1 MFTKYYEGMIM
12 KLASFIAL
20 GSVTFF
26 ASCGSKSQDKQTTMD
41 SSQKA
46 KEYETIKEGTLT
58 YGVDL
63 HKEIRG
69 TTWELK
75 KSSNSKD
82 AKKTILTF
90 EKDKSVLKI
99 ENSNG
104 GDFDYCKIKTGGE
117 YIIQTTDKSDEF
129 SIVDSNESCAGI
141 LGIKKRFPFAVIKID
156 SDNSLTL
163 NRNVYTKF
171 HATENLMGIE
181 SEYTQYETYTK
192 K

>member
-1 MFTKYYEGMIM
+1 M

-20 GSVTFF
+20 GSVLFF
-26 ASCGSKSQDKQTTMD
+26 ASCGNKSQDKQTTMD

-58 YGVDL
+58 NGVDL
-63 HKEIRG
+63 HKAIRG
-69 TTWELK
+69 TTWALT
-75 KSSNSKD
+75 SSLNSKKEHISD
-82 AKKTILTF
+82 AKKNVLTF
-90 EKDKSVLKI
+90 ENDKSVLKI

-104 GDFDYCKIKTGGE
+104 GDFEYCKIKTGGK

-156 SDNSLTL
+156 SNNDKKTISLT
-163 NRNVYTKF
+163 RKVYTKF
-171 HATENLMGIE
+171 HATGDLMGIE